1 MYVRVTRGH
10 YDPSRYGEV
19 KQAVDEQLVPAIKQ
33 LPGFRGYTGGVHHG
47 AGTLVA
53 ISVWD
58 KEEQASLI
66 AGQRGTFE
74 ALGVRFEP
82 AEVFEVIA
90 QV

>member
-10 YDPSRYGEV
+10 FDPSRYDEV
-19 KQAVDEQLVPAIKQ
+19 KRAVDERLVPAITQ

-58 KEEQASLI
+58 EQEQAALI
-66 AGQRGTFE
+66 AGQRGMFE
-74 ALGVRFEP
+74 ELGVRFEA
-82 AEVFEVIA
+82 AEMFEVIA
-90 QV
+90 QA

>member
-10 YDPSRYGEV
+10 FDPSRYDEV
-19 KQAVDEQLVPAIKQ
+19 KRAIDEELVPAIEQ

-58 KEEQASLI
+58 QEEQAALI
-66 AGQRGTFE
+66 AGHRGTFE
-74 ALGVRFEP
+74 KLGVKFEP
-82 AEVFEVIA
+82 AEMFEVIA